1 MVKARQRDYRHRSG
15 VSAVDFVITTKVAK
29 FRFVFLVNSGTLSP
43 STKLVINPNTI
54 SAGLDGGV
62 VILGLDPVG
71 LDSAGKQEQY
81 YALNEVGARIWQL
94 IEAGLSLAEIKVELL
109 GEYNASAEALW
120 QDIQSL
126 VMDLLQEG
134 LVSVRES

>member
-1 MVKARQRDYRHRSG
+1 M
-15 VSAVDFVITTKVAK
+15 
-29 FRFVFLVNSGTLSP
+29 NSGTLSP

-62 VILGLDPVG
+62 VIMGMDPVG
-71 LDSAGKQEQY
+71 VDSASNQEQY

-109 GEYNASAEALW
+109 GEYNTSAEALW
-120 QDIQSL
+120 QDIQGL
-126 VMDLLQEG
+126 AMDLLQEG
-134 LVSVRES
+134 LVSVQEG